1 MPPADA
7 AVLAQLDR
15 ILASPGFANAGRLS
29 RFLRFVV
36 ERSLAGDGEQLKE
49 YVIGTEVFDRPA
61 DYDPRIDSIV
71 RVEARRLRSKL
82 AEYYDGPGAAD
93 AITIR
98 VDKGSYVASF
108 DESAAI
114 VSASP
119 AAPAEATAEPVAEPT
134 APTPPPGRPRW
145 QRHGWSAAIIGAAVI
160 AIAVLLW
167 REVGR
172 WREES
177 TVHASS
183 RVSVAIL
190 PLVRYDTAP
199 KPGSDALADA
209 VTDGLIGELARQP
222 GVEVTS
228 RTTVM
233 QYRDVRARLSAI
245 AADLG
250 VQAIVEGR
258 VSLTGQRLWI
268 EVRIVDGRR
277 DRKIWVKDFAGE
289 IADERGLER
298 QVAEA
303 MAAILT
309 SRFEPDGTSP

>member
-1 MPPADA
+1 MHAGDAFADTAGMPPADA

-15 ILASPGFANAGRLS
+15 VLASPGFANAGRLS

-49 YVIGTEVFDRPA
+49 YVIGTEVFDRAA
-61 DYDPRIDSIV
+61 DYDPRLDSIV

-82 AEYYDGPGAAD
+82 AEYYEGPGAAD
-93 AITIR
+93 PILIR
-98 VDKGSYVASF
+98 VDKGSYVATF
-108 DESAAI
+108 DEPVLPETSA
-114 VSASP
+114 VPSP
-119 AAPAEATAEPVAEPT
+119 GPRPAPAR
-134 APTPPPGRPRW
+134 GW
-145 QRHGWSAAIIGAAVI
+145 QRHGWSAAIVTAAVI

-167 REVGR
+167 REAGR
-172 WREES
+172 WREDS

-190 PLVRYDTAP
+190 PLVRYDLSP
-199 KPGSDALADA
+199 KPGSDPLADA

-233 QYRDVRARLSAI
+233 QYRDVHARLSAV

-258 VSLTGQRLWI
+258 VSLTGERLWI

-277 DRKIWVKDFAGE
+277 DRKLWVKDFAGTLS
-289 IADERGLER
+289 DERGLER

-303 MAAILT
+303 MAAVLT
-309 SRFEPDGTSP
+309 ERFQPDGTSP

>member
-1 MPPADA
+1 MALPDA
-7 AVLAQLDR
+7 GVRAQMDR
-15 ILASPGFANAGRLS
+15 ILASPGFVNAGRLS

-36 ERSLAGDGEQLKE
+36 ERTLAGEGEQLKE
-49 YVIGTEVFDRPA
+49 YLIGTEVFDRA
-61 DYDPRIDSIV
+61 SDYDPRLDSIV

-93 AITIR
+93 PIVIR
-98 VDKGSYVASF
+98 VDKGSYVATF
-108 DESAAI
+108 DAAAMP
-114 VSASP
+114 VAPAPEVAPSP
-119 AAPAEATAEPVAEPT
+119 ATLTAPAPSPAPAT
-134 APTPPPGRPRW
+134 GWR
-145 QRHGWSAAIIGAAVI
+145 RHGWSTAIVAAAVAAIA
-160 AIAVLLW
+160 LLVW

-209 VTDGLIGELARQP
+209 VTDGLIGELARQA
-222 GVEVTS
+222 GVEVAS

-233 QYRDVRARLSAI
+233 QYRDVHARLSAI

-258 VSLTGQRLWI
+258 VSLTDQRLWI
-268 EVRIVDGRR
+268 ELRIVDARR
-277 DRKIWVKDFAGE
+277 DRKVWVDDFAGE
-289 IADERGLER
+289 ISDERGLER
-298 QVAEA
+298 KAAAA
-303 MAAILT
+303 MAAVLT
-309 SRFEPDGTSP
+309 AHFEPEGTPP

>member
-1 MPPADA
+1 MPPADT

-15 ILASPGFANAGRLS
+15 ILASPGFASAGRLS

-61 DYDPRIDSIV
+61 DYDPRLDSIV
-71 RVEARRLRSKL
+71 RVEARRLRSRL
-82 AEYYDGPGAAD
+82 AEYYEGPGAAD
-93 AITIR
+93 PIVVR
-98 VDKGSYVASF
+98 VDKGSYVAVF
-108 DESAAI
+108 DEPR
-114 VSASP
+114 VSTPDAVP
-119 AAPAEATAEPVAEPT
+119 AGDIGTA
-134 APTPPPGRPRW
+134 TPPPPRAPVW
-145 QRHGWSAAIIGAAVI
+145 QRHGWSAAIVTTAAI

-172 WREES
+172 WREDA

-199 KPGSDALADA
+199 TPGSDALADA

-233 QYRDVRARLSAI
+233 QYRDIRARLSAI

-258 VSLTGQRLWI
+258 VSLTGTRLWV
-268 EVRIVDGRR
+268 EVRIVDGPR
-277 DRKIWVKDFAGE
+277 DRKLWVQDFAGNV
-289 IADERGLER
+289 ADERALER
-298 QVAEA
+298 EIAEA
-303 MAAILT
+303 MAGVLRA
-309 SRFEPDGTSP
+309 RFGPDGTPP